1 MNWNA
6 EMKCTAH
13 DVKKLSTQKLY
24 ISRLWHF
31 GKVKGFTYVFKILQ
45 KCWMPGL
52 VCVLFLKLM
61 LSKCLNWKKN
71 IVLLYVCTMTSNKK
85 NATNKTKHRQSIF
98 WPAALSWGWWVEN
111 RGVSEWLKFR
121 IWFAR
126 PVGLPKR
133 NPRSFREGVPL
144 GRSDLGLVCVPW
156 SLVRRSAS
164 EL

>member
-1 MNWNA
+1 MKNDTRNIHLNMNWNA

-61 LSKCLNWKKN
+61 LSKCLNWKKKN
-71 IVLLYVCTMTSNKK
+71 SFALCVHNDIKQEKRNKQ
-85 NATNKTKHRQSIF
+85 NKTPAKH
-98 WPAALSWGWWVEN
+98 L
-111 RGVSEWLKFR
+111 LTC
-121 IWFAR
+121 
-126 PVGLPKR
+126 
-133 NPRSFREGVPL
+133 
-144 GRSDLGLVCVPW
+144 GLVMGVMGWEQGGVRMAQIPH
-156 SLVRRSAS
+156 LVCQTSGASKKKSA
-164 EL
+164 ELPGGSSVR